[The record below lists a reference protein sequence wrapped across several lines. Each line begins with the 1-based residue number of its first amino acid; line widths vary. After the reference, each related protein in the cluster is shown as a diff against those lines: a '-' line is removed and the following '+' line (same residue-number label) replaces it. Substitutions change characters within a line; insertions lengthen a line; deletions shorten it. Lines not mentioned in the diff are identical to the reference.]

1 VNAKTIGIDLWAG
14 QARGIGP
21 NVATCYGNVQ
31 RRASN
36 MPRSLRELFFD
47 AYEQFA
53 SLCREVDEPGVAM
66 LAVDEATGR
75 AAGLV
80 RLRARVG
87 RHVAAI
93 VGRHDKCDLFLDRH
107 ASLALR
113 HLAVVLDPV
122 QSWERANTA
131 VRYRVLDLRTEGGFS
146 DEHGKAMR
154 GLRAEGPAILRCA
167 SHAIFVL
174 PLGDPSDW
182 PQRPA
187 DAWEMLPER
196 VYFDEMQCRPEGSL
210 TSMPV
215 DHLVGGSVTR
225 RSMIFRTH
233 GPRDSSA
240 GLVQRVGD
248 TAGMLDIIG
257 ETRTGV
263 LTIGNDALRDGIL
276 LGRYAR
282 CDGAAMLEDPLLSR
296 VHALLVGIDDA
307 VIIVDT
313 ASVNGTCLPGQPP
326 ARVIAVTGDTEIYL
340 GKRTRIRW
348 RWAC

>member
-1 VNAKTIGIDLWAG
+1 VSAKTIGIDLWAG
-14 QARGIGP
+14 QARGVGP
-21 NVATCYGNVQ
+21 NVATCYGGTQ
-31 RRASN
+31 RAPST
-36 MPRSLRELFFD
+36 PRSLRELFFD

-66 LAVDEATGR
+66 LAVDETTGR

-93 VGRHDKCDLFLDRH
+93 VGRHDQCDLFLDRH

-122 QSWERANTA
+122 QSWERGSTT
-131 VRYRVLDLRTEGGFS
+131 VRYRVLDLRTECGFS
-146 DEHGKAMR
+146 DEHGKSMR
-154 GLRAEGPAILRCA
+154 GLRAEGPAIVRCA

-182 PQRPA
+182 PARPG

-210 TSMPV
+210 THMPV
-215 DHLVGGSVTR
+215 DLAGNVTR

-233 GPRDSSA
+233 GPRDTGA
-240 GLVQRVGD
+240 GFVQRVGD
-248 TAGMLDIIG
+248 IAGMLHIVG

-307 VIIVDT
+307 VIVVDT
-313 ASVNGTCLPGQPP
+313 ASVNGTFLAGQPS
-326 ARVIAVTGDTEIYL
+326 ARVITVTGDTEIYL